1 MKKLAFWILGVG
13 ILLMAACSAEA
24 KGEIKKIG
32 DTDAEAFAKL
42 AGTQVGNNSEVIGIV
57 QALPGAETMK
67 ELDLR
72 GEKVKVSYG
81 AKKGSLPQEEIFAFW
96 FDENDAMEKNFFYN
110 AVYLTLLIPNSKK
123 YILSIEDFSFR
134 IQREEMLAALAE
146 RFPAFP
152 TSEAAEDEK
161 AMAEFIRTHEAEIV
175 EWTSA
180 DISRN
185 KFFLSHPIAYTSR

>member
-1 MKKLAFWILGVG
+1 MKKLAYWILGMG

-24 KGEIKKIG
+24 KGEITKMG

-42 AGTQVGNNSEVIGIV
+42 AGTQAGNNSEVIEIV

-67 ELDLR
+67 EIDLR
-72 GEKVKVSYG
+72 GEKIKVSYG
-81 AKKGSLPQEEIFAFW
+81 AKKDSLPQEEIFAFW

-110 AVYLTLLIPNSKK
+110 AVYLTLLVPNSKK
-123 YILSIEDFSFR
+123 YVLSIEDFSFS
-134 IQREEMLAALAE
+134 IQRGEMIAALAE

-152 TSEAAEDEK
+152 EGEAAEDER
-161 AMAEFIRTHEAEIV
+161 AVAEFIHAHEAEIE
-175 EWTSA
+175 EWTNA
-180 DISRN
+180 DVSRN